1 MAMDKDIQD
10 YPVFDNDVVEAFEAI
25 VEAYYQSLGYITST
39 NKNFWARGQNQQQ
52 RGYQDIDVLAI
63 KEKETVIVSVTNE
76 LNDKT
81 SDLRKLEKFF
91 QRALQYLK
99 KTPEY
104 QWLATEERLK
114 NQVVYISGP
123 KKGGKRIEEIEKRLR
138 KKKIELMDAEKII
151 EQLKKYFEDKDEKG
165 YKITNN
171 KIVRVMQVLNVLR
184 KREEHEGTRNKQK

>member
-1 MAMDKDIQD
+1 MDIQD

-39 NKNFWARGQNQQQ
+39 NKNFWAWGKNQQQ

-81 SDLRKLEKFF
+81 SDLRKLEEFF
-91 QRALQYLK
+91 QRARQYLK

-123 KKGGKRIEEIEKRLR
+123 KKGGKQIEEIEKRLR
-138 KKKIELMDAEKII
+138 QKKIELMDAEKII

>member
-1 MAMDKDIQD
+1 MDIQD

-39 NKNFWARGQNQQQ
+39 NKNFWAWGKNQQQ

-81 SDLRKLEKFF
+81 SDLRKLEEFF
-91 QRALQYLK
+91 QRARQYLK

-138 KKKIELMDAEKII
+138 QKKIELMDAEKII

>member
-1 MAMDKDIQD
+1 MDKDIQD

-81 SDLRKLEKFF
+81 SDLPKLEEFF
-91 QRALQYLK
+91 QRARKYLK

-114 NQVVYISGP
+114 NQVVYILGP

-138 KKKIELMDAEKII
+138 QKKIELMDAEKII

>member
-1 MAMDKDIQD
+1 MDKDIQD

>member
-1 MAMDKDIQD
+1 MDKDIQD

-91 QRALQYLK
+91 QRARQYLK